1 MFLYSSFDSWPS
13 QSAVLETHGLHAE
26 HMKHQLLS
34 LVHALPAPASSD
46 RNGLELKAAKD
57 VPANGGLLYER
68 RCVD

>member
-46 RNGLELKAAKD
+46 RNGLELK
-57 VPANGGLLYER
+57 
-68 RCVD
+68 